1 MTLSTAAEVGGRVSD
16 STFGTSSQFIL
27 HRFKFSTADTAE
39 FT

>member
-1 MTLSTAAEVGGRVSD
+1 MEVGGWVSD

-27 HRFKFSTADTAE
+27 HCFKFSAADTAE